1 MIDCLKTVVH
11 LKRTIIHFYYDK
23 IPHIQYLKAEFFIK
37 NSIPQ
42 ITFRLEFEED
52 SEISDIIK
60 NHFNSLELLERYQR
74 QCVDV
79 LSQVCE
85 EIKSYVKEGIPVED
99 CLNILEK
106 RADSFKKTYGLNHW
120 EACIYEAM
128 SQNREALEEIV

>member
-1 MIDCLKTVVH
+1 M
-11 LKRTIIHFYYDK
+11 
-23 IPHIQYLKAEFFIK
+23 KAEFFIK